1 MTTNT
6 MTSTQ
11 MQRLDWQALNDQAR
25 REALSRSP
33 LIGDANLEQQVKA
46 IIDQVASQGDVAL
59 KAFSQKFD
67 KVELDALRLSDA
79 AIAAASERVTP
90 EIKAAI
96 EQAKQ
101 NIETFHQAQ
110 AFKGIDLETQ
120 AGVRCELRSEPI
132 EKVGLYIPGGSAPL
146 ISTVDRKSVV

>member
-46 IIDQVASQGDVAL
+46 I
-59 KAFSQKFD
+59 
-67 KVELDALRLSDA
+67 
-79 AIAAASERVTP
+79 
-90 EIKAAI
+90 
-96 EQAKQ
+96 
-101 NIETFHQAQ
+101 
-110 AFKGIDLETQ
+110 
-120 AGVRCELRSEPI
+120 
-132 EKVGLYIPGGSAPL
+132 
-146 ISTVDRKSVV
+146 DRKSVV